1 MLSNKNQKYIFE
13 RLLKGYAV
21 LYQPLDEDRFVFT
34 DGVRLFIFTKE
45 QIKFDI
51 SKCALSDKLQE
62 FLCGAG
68 SGRIYTPSEEIR
80 IDDNKGKTYRRLR
93 LEGDFISPIWVEDK
107 FIKDYKGCT
116 FVGLGDKLPLCAL
129 DGYGELLAA
138 IMPCNID
145 GSATE
150 EAEV

>member
-21 LYQPLDEDRFVFT
+21 SYQPLDEDHFVFT
-34 DGVRLFIFTKE
+34 DGVRLFIFSKE

-51 SKCALSDKLQE
+51 SKCALSDKLKE
-62 FLCGAG
+62 FLHGAG
-68 SGRIYTPSEEIR
+68 SGRMYIPSEEIR
-80 IDDNKGKTYRRLR
+80 IDDNKGKTYRRLTP
-93 LEGDFISPIWVEDK
+93 EGGFTLPVWVEDK

-116 FVGLGDKLPLCAL
+116 FVGCGGKRPLCAL
-129 DGYGELLAA
+129 DDYGDLLAA

-145 GSATE
+145 GSTTE
-150 EAEV
+150 EAEE